1 MRLQARHIA
10 LAALLHA
17 VLFGFLFVGVQCSQP
32 IPPTPVVQGVLITP
46 AQLQQYKPPVQNPAP
61 AKPEDTDQGPQQVVQ
76 SPVVTDT
83 AKEEQEKAAA
93 AQKQQEEQK
102 EAEQAKAA
110 EVQRQKDEQ
119 AKAEELK
126 RVEEAQKQA
135 AEEAELKKQE
145 EDAKRKA
152 EADAAAKAKADAEAK
167 AAAEAEAKKE
177 LDEQLRKE
185 AQEKQEA
192 QAAMLAQKQKA
203 AEAQQAAERRKRA
216 QEELQKSL
224 GVESAQ
230 LTAAV
235 TDQWRLALIAAL
247 TQAWARPPGTDSN
260 LKAYVIITLAQ
271 GSGQVL
277 NASIDNGSGMSG
289 FDDSV
294 VSAAYKASPMPLP
307 ADPSAFHSKVEVCFS
322 PNPRNCQQ

>member
-1 MRLQARHIA
+1 MRLQARHIV
-10 LAALLHA
+10 LAALLHV
-17 VLFGFLFVGVQCSQP
+17 VLFTFLFVGVQCSQP
-32 IPPTPVVQGVLITP
+32 IPPTPVVQGVLVSP
-46 AQLQQYKPPVQNPAP
+46 SQLQQYKPPVQNPAP
-61 AKPEDTDQGPQQVVQ
+61 AKPEDTDQGPQQIVQ

-83 AKEEQEKAAA
+83 AKAEQDKAAA
-93 AQKQQEEQK
+93 AAAKQLEDQKA
-102 EAEQAKAA
+102 AEQAKA
-110 EVQRQKDEQ
+110 EEQRQKDEQ

-126 RVEEAQKQA
+126 RTEEAQKQA
-135 AEEAELKKQE
+135 AEQAELKKQE

-152 EADAAAKAKADAEAK
+152 DAEAAAKAKADAEAK
-167 AAAEAEAKKE
+167 AAAEAQAKKE

-203 AEAQQAAERRKRA
+203 EEARQAAERRKRA
-216 QEELQKSL
+216 QEELQKAL

-260 LKAYVIITLAQ
+260 LKAFVIISLAQ
-271 GSGQVL
+271 NGEVL
-277 NASIDNGSGMSG
+277 SATIDNSSGMPG

-307 ADPSAFHSKVEVCFS
+307 ADPTAFHSKVEVCFS
-322 PNPRNCQQ
+322 PNPRNCQ